1 MRTRDGGPGIAGRPT
16 AENRGD
22 KTIPASHPRHGDE
35 KGHLPRP
42 DPATPNGGGQAVSE
56 PDSQEKM
63 TFSRYHDN
71 SETLRVTLEND
82 MNKFTASKHS
92 LSR

>member
-1 MRTRDGGPGIAGRPT
+1 
-16 AENRGD
+16 
-22 KTIPASHPRHGDE
+22 
-35 KGHLPRP
+35 
-42 DPATPNGGGQAVSE
+42 
-56 PDSQEKM
+56 M

-92 LSR
+92 LSRLLPAAPLRSLARGGLGSPPSRKLQFEVAQ

>member
-1 MRTRDGGPGIAGRPT
+1 M
-16 AENRGD
+16 
-22 KTIPASHPRHGDE
+22 
-35 KGHLPRP
+35 
-42 DPATPNGGGQAVSE
+42 SE

-92 LSR
+92 LSCLLPVAALHSLARGGLGSPPAASSSLRLPSESMP